1 MIPTIGQHQDINRKS
16 DEKGHES
23 LTRIMT
29 PEKRAIRRAKSIRT
43 ASHKPQ
49 ADSSGNAFRKS
60 CRDYGC
66 KCKKH
71 GSLRKKD

>member
-1 MIPTIGQHQDINRKS
+1 MVPTIGNQVDTLRKS
-16 DEKGHES
+16 DEKGHDT

-49 ADSSGNAFRKS
+49 ADSSGNAYRKS

-71 GSLRKKD
+71 GSLRKKG